1 MPAAA
6 AAGNGR
12 LAVPL
17 WSRAWPPA
25 RLNKSER
32 GGQACGDVGVE
43 LQLPTL
49 WDTGL

>member
-1 MPAAA
+1 MPAA

-12 LAVPL
+12 LALPF

-25 RLNKSER
+25 WLNKSER
-32 GGQACGDVGVE
+32 GGPACSDVGVE

-49 WDTGL
+49 WDADL